1 MDVKRLLRD
10 LGLRPRKGLGQ
21 NFLVDEAV
29 LRRIIAVAEIA
40 PGDCIVEV
48 GAGLGTLTA
57 ALIEHGGR
65 VIAVE
70 VDERLAEVLRSRLGD
85 SPGLTVFVGDILEAQ
100 IDELLRDAW
109 STPPAEYKVVANI
122 PYYITSALLRH
133 LLEGRPRPGLIV
145 LMVQKEVAQ
154 RIVAQP
160 GDMSLLAV
168 SVQFYGQASIAAR
181 VPARAFYPAPKVDS
195 AIVRI
200 QTHPRLALSP
210 NEVEPFFR
218 IVRAGFSQRR
228 KQLHNALAHGLALS
242 PPVVSE
248 AMGEAGIET
257 RTRAQALSVEQW
269 IALYRAFL
277 KQTDSEVF
285 PAGNGD

>member
-1 MDVKRLLRD
+1 MSGVRRHSPTVRAMDVKRLLRD

-29 LRRIIAVAEIA
+29 LRRIIDVAEVA
-40 PGDCIVEV
+40 PGDSIVEV
-48 GAGLGTLTA
+48 GAGLGTLTE

-70 VDERLAEVLRSRLGD
+70 VDERLAEGLRSRLGD
-85 SPGLTVFVGDILEAQ
+85 GGRLTIFVGDILEAE
-100 IDELLRDAW
+100 IDGLLRDAW
-109 STPPAEYKVVANI
+109 GAAPAEYKVVANI

-133 LLEGRPRPGLIV
+133 LLESSPRPDLIV
-145 LMVQKEVAQ
+145 LMVQREVAQ

-168 SVQFYGQASIAAR
+168 SVQFFSQPSIAAR

-200 QTHPRLALSP
+200 KTHAHLMLPP
-210 NEVEPFFR
+210 DEVEPFFR
-218 IVRAGFSQRR
+218 VVRAGFAQRR
-228 KQLHNALAHGLALS
+228 KQLHNALAHSLALP
-242 PPVVSE
+242 PPVVSD
-248 AMGEAGIET
+248 AMKEAGIEK

-277 KQTDSEVF
+277 
-285 PAGNGD
+285 